1 MPKEISCMGLGGV
14 SIGVKV
20 KVKVK
25 VTLTVK
31 VKAQVAIQG
40 RKVIGTLR

>member
-14 SIGVKV
+14 SIGV